1 MLRARVVVP
10 FFAFA
15 VSAMTAIVPLATTA
29 AADSAA
35 VSIHDGGDI
44 STWGYG
50 PSTETVS
57 VGDVVTFTN
66 TGASPHDATSADG
79 SWNTPLLQSGQ
90 SASVTFS
97 TPGTFAFTCVLHPWM
112 KGTIVVAPAAS
123 APAVAP
129 TTPDVSSANNTAV
142 NAPAPAP
149 APVDVAPPT
158 NPAQTDVAPAQPSDT
173 SDPGD

>member
-10 FFAFA
+10 VFAFA
-15 VSAMTAIVPLATTA
+15 LSSITAIVPFATSAVA
-29 AADSAA
+29 ASSA

-50 PSTETVS
+50 PSTETVT
-57 VGDVVTFTN
+57 VGDTITFTN
-66 TGASPHDATSADG
+66 TGASPHDATSVDG

-90 SASVTFS
+90 SATVTFS

-112 KGTIVVAPAAS
+112 KGSIVVNPAAS

-129 TTPDVSSANNTAV
+129 TTPDPSTV
-142 NAPAPAP
+142 NAPA
-149 APVDVAPPT
+149 VDVAPS
-158 NPAQTDVAPAQPSDT
+158 NPAPQTDVAPAQPTDDTT
-173 SDPGD
+173 SDAGN